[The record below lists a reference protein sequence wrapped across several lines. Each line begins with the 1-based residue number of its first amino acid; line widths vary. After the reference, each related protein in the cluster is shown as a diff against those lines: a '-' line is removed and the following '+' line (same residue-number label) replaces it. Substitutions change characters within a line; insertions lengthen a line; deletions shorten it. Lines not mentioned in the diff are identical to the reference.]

1 MSEAA
6 QVRAALAAAADPVDA
21 AQSQRFFKTGPGE
34 YGEGDVFLGVRV
46 PATRAVVRRFTDLP
60 VDEIEILLD
69 SVVHEERLAGLLIL
83 VARFDRA
90 SKPRTLDEDV
100 RAEVVRRYRAAVHRG
115 RVDNWDLVDSS
126 AEYILGRWLLDRPR
140 DELFDLAAAESLWHR
155 RVALLS
161 TFAFIK
167 SGDATTTFALCER
180 LLDDRRDL
188 IQKAVGWML
197 REVGKRVDRTLLTD
211 FLDRYAPAMGR
222 TALSYATEHLD
233 SATRA
238 AYRAAR

>member
-6 QVRAALAAAADPVDA
+6 QVRAALAEAADPADA
-21 AQSQRFFKTGPGE
+21 AQSRRFFKTGPGD
-34 YGEGDVFLGVRV
+34 YGDGDVFLGVRV
-46 PATRAVVRRFTDLP
+46 PATRAVVRRFADLP
-60 VDEIEILLD
+60 LDEVDILLD
-69 SVVHEERLAGLLIL
+69 SAVHEERLAGLLIL
-83 VARFDRA
+83 AARFDRA
-90 SKPRTLDEDV
+90 SKARTYDQDA

-180 LLDDRRDL
+180 LVDDRRDL

-197 REVGKRVDRTLLTD
+197 REVGKRVDRALLTD
-211 FLDRYAPAMGR
+211 FLDRHAPAMGR

-233 SATRA
+233 PATRA
-238 AYRAAR
+238 AYRRAR